1 MRRAIDMRNFE
12 YHAPPNLAEAIALLQ
27 KYDGKAKI
35 LAGGTD
41 LLIRIRDRAI
51 HPQVVID
58 LKQIPQLYGIHY
70 EQDKGLRLGPLT
82 LIRDIETSKIIREKF
97 GVLSQAAETLGS
109 VQVRNKATV
118 GGNLCNAAPSADMAP
133 PLIGLDAEV
142 KIAGRGKDK
151 TLPLEAF
158 FRGPGE
164 TALGPDEIL
173 IEISVPNMAPH
184 SYGVYLKHGRRKAL
198 DLAVVGVAS
207 VLTMDSTLSKCEDIR
222 IVLGAVAPTPMRAK
236 KAEAVIRGNDL
247 SDSVINE
254 AAKIAAEEC
263 SPISDVR
270 GSEWYRRQVVEAL
283 VKRGIN
289 QALAMAGIKA

>member
-1 MRRAIDMRNFE
+1 MRNFE

-263 SPISDVR
+263 SRISDVR